1 MLTGWFALVKEGSYV
16 TSLPLHGTHGIYI
29 LFDKTHGIYILNT
42 GEFRLSAGSK
52 IGIHL
57 YIENC
62 PIKSLV
68 DHLISQQSNYCPK
81 ICIVAEFGHV
91 LRLFL

>member
-42 GEFRLSAGSK
+42 GEFRLSAGYGRSK
-52 IGIHL
+52 IDADNRNL
-57 YIENC
+57 A
-62 PIKSLV
+62 LDARV
-68 DHLISQQSNYCPK
+68 
-81 ICIVAEFGHV
+81 HV
-91 LRLFL
+91 LTT